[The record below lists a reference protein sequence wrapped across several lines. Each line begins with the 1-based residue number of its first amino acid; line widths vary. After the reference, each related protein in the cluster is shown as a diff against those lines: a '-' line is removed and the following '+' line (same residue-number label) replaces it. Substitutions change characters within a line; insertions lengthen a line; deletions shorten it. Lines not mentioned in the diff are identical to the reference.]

1 MSHAGIHDR
10 YDVIEQGRLSS
21 IDRGAI
27 GDVRNLRAI
36 CDVDR
41 YAFRK
46 NELPLHLR
54 ILSNVDLF
62 CLDVQIPFDRTVEA
76 HRFTDEQSTLVR
88 ARNRQG
94 SRRRIDAICTHVI
107 TERNVLGGNRDIVR
121 DLRMVDHDI
130 LSGSTHAVCHLH
142 ILQRNAL
149 TSSKDAAMTRSTYV
163 DLARIEGLPCPIQI
177 VLDIGIRNRMHNGE
191 QIARIVGNI
200 RFNTSSMLDPP
211 WSNAL
216 AANAAGVQIG
226 KQKASAKVARSAAI
240 LFLINLSFIMQAR
253 RLSIYLASSR
263 ILQQSFRENLLN
275 TTYLVIR
282 ISSIVIFFKYSLSST
297 QPIPA
302 S

>member
-1 MSHAGIHDR
+1 
-10 YDVIEQGRLSS
+10 
-21 IDRGAI
+21 
-27 GDVRNLRAI
+27 
-36 CDVDR
+36 
-41 YAFRK
+41 
-46 NELPLHLR
+46 
-54 ILSNVDLF
+54 
-62 CLDVQIPFDRTVEA
+62 
-76 HRFTDEQSTLVR
+76 
-88 ARNRQG
+88 
-94 SRRRIDAICTHVI
+94 
-107 TERNVLGGNRDIVR
+107 
-121 DLRMVDHDI
+121 
-130 LSGSTHAVCHLH
+130 
-142 ILQRNAL
+142 
-149 TSSKDAAMTRSTYV
+149 
-163 DLARIEGLPCPIQI
+163 
-177 VLDIGIRNRMHNGE
+177 
-191 QIARIVGNI
+191 
-200 RFNTSSMLDPP
+200 MLDPP